1 MKMYQTTLKE
11 FTEKFFVYMTLGVI
25 ASSCLGSVAAMLV
38 LMSGTGIAEIVQM
51 SLVVGVCM
59 WYNASALAQLKPKF
73 VFNSLLL
80 SLLLSSLLVLFHLIK
95 LP

>member
-1 MKMYQTTLKE
+1 MKVYQSTLKE

-38 LMSGTGIAEIVQM
+38 LMSGTGTAEIVQM

-59 WYNASALAQLKPKF
+59 WYNASALAQLKPKL
-73 VFNSLLL
+73 VFNSLLF
-80 SLLLSSLLVLFHLIK
+80 SLMVSSLMVIFHL
-95 LP
+95 L